1 MGLSSIPPSGGSPL
15 PPRIPPSFQEE
26 AIVAE
31 NSKSMS
37 QAIHQF
43 VDLGRELLKDPKLAR
58 DSGFLAKMKQAVI
71 ELSQQAK
78 KAKES

>member
-15 PPRIPPSFQEE
+15 PPRIQSSFEDN
-26 AIVAE
+26 AITAA
-31 NSKSMS
+31 NSQSMS
-37 QAIHQF
+37 RAIHRF

-58 DSGFLAKMKQAVI
+58 DSDFLAKMKEAVL